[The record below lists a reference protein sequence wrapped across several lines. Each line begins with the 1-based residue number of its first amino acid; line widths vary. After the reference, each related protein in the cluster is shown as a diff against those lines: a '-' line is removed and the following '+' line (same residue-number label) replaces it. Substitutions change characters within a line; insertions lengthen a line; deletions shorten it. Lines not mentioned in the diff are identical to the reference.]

1 MQSEVWHLKQNRQ
14 LASETDTRRQCFN
27 EQMLE
32 IHLRYL
38 VRMHCQLARLEKFKW
53 SYKMRSGLRDTAARQ
68 THVEGEN
75 KKETSCFLV
84 PTCGYLNIDSS
95 DKPAA
100 TPRSV
105 SCTSQSPTH
114 PPSTQGGKLAG
125 QVLGTAHIHF
135 LAYGATHPGSTFGP
149 QCNFPAAGLA

>member
-1 MQSEVWHLKQNRQ
+1 MQSEVWHLKQNRRF
-14 LASETDTRRQCFN
+14 ACETDTHRQCFN

-38 VRMHCQLARLEKFKW
+38 VRMPCQLARLGKLKW
-53 SYKMRSGLRDTAARQ
+53 SYKMSSGLIDTAARQ

-84 PTCGYLNIDSS
+84 PTCGDLNIESS

-100 TPRSV
+100 TPALSA
-105 SCTSQSPTH
+105 TLGNPHLTL
-114 PPSTQGGKLAG
+114 PALKEGNLQGKCWELL
-125 QVLGTAHIHF
+125 VFTL
-135 LAYGATHPGSTFGP
+135 
-149 QCNFPAAGLA
+149 

>member
-53 SYKMRSGLRDTAARQ
+53 SYKMRSGLIDTAARQ
-68 THVEGEN
+68 TYVEGEN

-84 PTCGYLNIDSS
+84 PTCEYLNIDSS

-105 SCTSQSPTH
+105 SCTLQSPHTL
-114 PPSTQGGKLAG
+114 PALKEGNLQGMCWEL
-125 QVLGTAHIHF
+125 L
-135 LAYGATHPGSTFGP
+135 TFT
-149 QCNFPAAGLA
+149 F